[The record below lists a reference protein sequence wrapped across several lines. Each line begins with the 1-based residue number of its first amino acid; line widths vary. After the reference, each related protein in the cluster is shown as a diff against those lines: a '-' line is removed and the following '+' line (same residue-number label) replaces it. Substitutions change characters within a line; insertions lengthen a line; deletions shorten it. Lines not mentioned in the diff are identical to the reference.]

1 MRLLLSLALTALL
14 CASCQTLLHGA
25 GGATGAAV
33 GSLAGPGGA
42 AAGAATGV
50 AAGELLYQ
58 DSFATPDPK
67 DPDDEVTW
75 GELQSVIGAELVKAT
90 GADEQIKTWLRY
102 AALGLA
108 AYFVYNE
115 IHKRKNHGSTPPPEG
130 TPD

>member
-1 MRLLLSLALTALL
+1 MRVFVSLVLAALL
-14 CASCQTLLHGA
+14 GAACQTLLHGA

-58 DSFATPDPK
+58 DSFAEADQK
-67 DPDDEVTW
+67 DPGDEVTW
-75 GELQSVIGAELVKAT
+75 GELQAVLGTELVKAT

-108 AYFVYNE
+108 AYLIYNE
-115 IHKRKNHGSTPPPEG
+115 IHKRKNHGSTPSAEG

>member
-1 MRLLLSLALTALL
+1 MRLALSLALTALL
-14 CASCQTLLHGA
+14 CAGCQTLLHGA

-58 DSFATPDPK
+58 DSFAGADQK

-75 GELQSVIGAELVKAT
+75 SELQAVLGTELVKAT
-90 GADEQIKTWLRY
+90 GADEQIKKWLRIGV
-102 AALGLA
+102 ALLA
-108 AYFVYNE
+108 AYLVWNE
-115 IHKRKNHGSTPPPEG
+115 VHKKKMKETDDHAA
-130 TPD
+130 